1 MNESMY
7 AFSVNS
13 SMEFDDL
20 AIKLME
26 CITNESSEFQ
36 IPNEKKN
43 SDLNFYV
50 WIMRSHTI
58 ERNC

>member
-50 WIMRSHTI
+50 
-58 ERNC
+58 